1 MRGRAQECTS
11 NRLGNPEWPEGR
23 HRIYRWQNPRSGQWQ
38 GLQQQNPTDRCWQ
51 ETQRSRLRRR
61 INAGSFADLA
71 SPGVERQS
79 STAQTAVL
87 VLRLRDGILSSADR
101 SNVSEDI

>member
-1 MRGRAQECTS
+1 MRGALK
-11 NRLGNPEWPEGR
+11 NAPVIGLP
-23 HRIYRWQNPRSGQWQ
+23 ILSGLKKDGAEYTGGKILDPQWQ
-38 GLQQQNPTDRCWQ
+38 GLQRQNPDDRCWQ

-61 INAGSFADLA
+61 ISAGSFADLA

-79 STAQTAVL
+79 SAAQTAVF